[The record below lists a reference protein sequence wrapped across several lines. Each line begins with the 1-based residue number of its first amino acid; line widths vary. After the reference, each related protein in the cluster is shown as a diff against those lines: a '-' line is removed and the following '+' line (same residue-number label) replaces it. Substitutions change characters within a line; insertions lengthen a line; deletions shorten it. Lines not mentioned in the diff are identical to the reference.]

1 VQGSL
6 ALLFSPIDATLECVD
21 LRFDLTPKDALP
33 RRNRRYPCGCHRS
46 LPRCRCSTL
55 IDHLYP
61 VANSAHVSLVLVPG
75 LSPGPSL
82 LGQSLPAGSSARCY
96 SLGGR
101 ESAGLLRSVGPFDA
115 ARGSPLVHRP
125 CWLAPRVSEG
135 TRSFPS
141 TQDSNFCCRSAI
153 PFFSRSTGFP
163 SRWLQEFAWLLLCGC
178 AGRNPDSAT
187 RNPAFSL
194 CTPLAWCLGAGQ
206 GEAMR
211 SGLTSP
217 AGIAPAWT
225 NS

>member
-1 VQGSL
+1 M
-6 ALLFSPIDATLECVD
+6 PT
-21 LRFDLTPKDALP
+21 
-33 RRNRRYPCGCHRS
+33 
-46 LPRCRCSTL
+46 
-55 IDHLYP
+55 
-61 VANSAHVSLVLVPG
+61 SAVIRGIPG
-75 LSPGPSL
+75 LSPGRSL
-82 LGQSLPAGSSARCY
+82 LGQSLPADSSARGY
-96 SLGGR
+96 SLGRR

-135 TRSFPS
+135 TCSFPS
-141 TQDSNFCCRSAI
+141 SQDSNFCCRSAI

-163 SRWLQEFAWLLLCGC
+163 SRWLQGFAWLLLCGC

-187 RNPAFSL
+187 RDPAFSL
-194 CTPLAWCLGAGQ
+194 CTPPALCLGAGQ

-225 NS
+225 NSWQRHLASAGSSSRIAALLSQRIARTRRKPV